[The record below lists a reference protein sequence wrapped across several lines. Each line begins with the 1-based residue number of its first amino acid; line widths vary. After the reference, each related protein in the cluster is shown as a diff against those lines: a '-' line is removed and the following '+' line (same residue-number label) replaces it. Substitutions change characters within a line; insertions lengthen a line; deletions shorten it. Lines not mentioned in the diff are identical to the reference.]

1 MKILIISPTQSG
13 IGGIAKQ
20 VQGLLKFL
28 LINNVEIDVVSSEN
42 TFTVPIRGFKNLSF
56 MFSSFIKTKF
66 ITKHYDII
74 HAHNPVSA
82 IAMKNINGKKIL
94 TLWGSYTEQV
104 KLLHGN
110 IVGKLSEKLE
120 DESLKTADVI
130 TTSSNMIVKY
140 CLKLGYTAHFIP
152 DAIDFNE
159 LPKNLDRKYKK
170 QIIYVGRLSK
180 EKGILQLLEVCKK
193 LPSDIHLLILGTGPE
208 EKKIKQLSSMS
219 QNIHYLGYQPKEKT
233 IPLIRGSDILI
244 QPSLMEG
251 GINTTA
257 LEAMACNTSIL
268 ATSLED
274 QKDVLRHM
282 DTAFCVNPKSTSELL
297 EGIFELMN
305 DNTLRS
311 NLSKNAYLEVQ
322 KYSWD
327 VIGKQYLD
335 IYKKII

>member
-1 MKILIISPTQSG
+1 VKILIISPTQSG

-208 EKKIKQLSSMS
+208 EKKNKAIIQYESKYSLFRISTKRKNNSIDKRFRYSYTTLS
-219 QNIHYLGYQPKEKT
+219 
-233 IPLIRGSDILI
+233 D
-244 QPSLMEG
+244 G
-251 GINTTA
+251 GWNKYNCT
-257 LEAMACNTSIL
+257 
-268 ATSLED
+268 
-274 QKDVLRHM
+274 
-282 DTAFCVNPKSTSELL
+282 
-297 EGIFELMN
+297 
-305 DNTLRS
+305 RS
-311 NLSKNAYLEVQ
+311 NGL
-322 KYSWD
+322 
-327 VIGKQYLD
+327 QYFNFSNFIRRSERCTSTYGYGILC
-335 IYKKII
+335 

>member
-13 IGGIAKQ
+13 IGGVAKQ
-20 VQGLLKFL
+20 IQGLLKFL
-28 LINNVEIDVVSSEN
+28 LINNIEVDVVSSEN
-42 TFTVPIRGFKNLSF
+42 TFIVPIRGFKNLSF

-66 ITKHYDII
+66 MTKQYDVV
-74 HAHNPVSA
+74 HANNPVSA
-82 IAMKNINGKKIL
+82 IAMKNVNGKKIL
-94 TLWGSYTEQV
+94 TLWGSYTEQI

-110 IVGKLSEKLE
+110 IAGKLSEKLE
-120 DESLKTADVI
+120 DESLKTAHII
-130 TTSSNMIVKY
+130 TTSSSMIVKY
-140 CLKLGYTAHFIP
+140 CSKLGYNAHFIP
-152 DAIDFNE
+152 DAIDFDE
-159 LPKNLDRKYKK
+159 LPKNVDRKYEK

-193 LPSDIHLLILGTGPE
+193 LPLDMHLLILGTGPE
-208 EKKIKQLSSMS
+208 EKKIIQLSNTSK
-219 QNIHYLGYQPKEKT
+219 NIHYLGYQPKEKT

-297 EGIFELMN
+297 KGIFELMN
-305 DNTLRS
+305 DSILRS

-322 KYSWD
+322 KYSWN
-327 VIGKQYLD
+327 VIGKQYLE
-335 IYKKII
+335 IYRNS

>member
-1 MKILIISPTQSG
+1 MRILIISPTQSG

-28 LINNVEIDVVSSEN
+28 LINNIQVDVISSEN

-56 MFSSFIKTKF
+56 MLSSFIKTKF
-66 ITKHYDII
+66 MRKHYDVI
-74 HAHNPVSA
+74 HANNPVSV
-82 IAMKNINGKKIL
+82 IAMKNINGKKVL
-94 TLWGSYTEQV
+94 TLWGSYAEQV

-110 IVGKLSEKLE
+110 IAGKLSKKLE
-120 DESLKTADVI
+120 DESLKTAHII
-130 TTSSNMIVKY
+130 TTSSSMIVKY
-140 CLKLGYTAHFIP
+140 CSKLGYIAHFIP
-152 DAIDFNE
+152 DAIDFDE
-159 LPKNLDRKYKK
+159 LPKNIDRQYEK

-180 EKGILQLLEVCKK
+180 EKGILQLLEICKK
-193 LPSDIHLLILGTGPE
+193 LPLDIHLLILGTGPE

-219 QNIHYLGYQPKEKT
+219 QNVHYLGYQPKEKT

-251 GINTTA
+251 GINTTI

-268 ATSLED
+268 ATLLED

-282 DTAFCVNPKSTSELL
+282 DTAFCINPKSTSEFLK
-297 EGIFELMN
+297 GIFELMN
-305 DNTLRS
+305 DSILRS

-322 KYSWD
+322 KYSWN
-327 VIGKQYLD
+327 VIGKQYLE
-335 IYKKII
+335 IYENH

>member
-20 VQGLLKFL
+20 IQGLKKFL
-28 LINNVEIDVVSSEN
+28 IMNNVEVDIISSEN
-42 TFTVPIRGFKNLSF
+42 TFTVPIRGLKNLSF

-66 ITKHYDII
+66 MTNHYDVI
-74 HAHNPVSA
+74 HANNPASA

-94 TLWGSYTEQV
+94 TLWGSYTEQI

-110 IVGKLSEKLE
+110 IAGKLSEKLE
-120 DESLKTADVI
+120 NESLKTTHII

-140 CLKLGYTAHFIP
+140 CSKLGYTAHFIP
-152 DAIDFNE
+152 DAIDFDE
-159 LPKNLDRKYKK
+159 LPKKSDRRYEK

-180 EKGILQLLEVCKK
+180 EKGISQLFEVCKK
-193 LPSDIHLLILGTGPE
+193 LPQDIHLLILGIGPE
-208 EKKIKQLSSMS
+208 EKKIKQLADAS

-268 ATSLED
+268 STSLED
-274 QKDVLRHM
+274 QKHVLRHM
-282 DTAFCVNPKSTSELL
+282 DTAFCVNPESTSELL
-297 EGIFELMN
+297 KGIFELMN
-305 DNTLRS
+305 DNILRS

-322 KYSWD
+322 KYSWN
-327 VIGKQYLD
+327 VIGKQYLE
-335 IYKKII
+335 IYKNH

>member
-13 IGGIAKQ
+13 IGGVAKQ

-28 LINNVEIDVVSSEN
+28 LINNVEVDVVSSEN
-42 TFTVPIRGFKNLSF
+42 TFTVPIRGLKNITF
-56 MFSSFIKTKF
+56 MFSSFTKTKF
-66 ITKHYDII
+66 MTDHYDVI

-82 IAMKNINGKKIL
+82 IAMKNVDGKKVL

-104 KLLHGN
+104 KFLHGN
-110 IVGKLSEKLE
+110 IVGKLSQKLE
-120 DESLKTADVI
+120 NESLKTAHII
-130 TTSSNMIVKY
+130 TTSSSTIVKY
-140 CLKLGYTAHFIP
+140 CSKLGYTVHFIP
-152 DAIDFNE
+152 DAIDLDE
-159 LPKNLDRKYKK
+159 LPKNLDRRYEK

-180 EKGILQLLEVCKK
+180 EKGMLQLLEVCKK
-193 LPSDIHLLILGTGPE
+193 LPKDIHLLILGTGPE
-208 EKKIKQLSSMS
+208 EKKIKQLASVS
-219 QNIHYLGYQPKEKT
+219 NNVHYLGYQPKEKT

-257 LEAMACNTSIL
+257 LEAMACNTPIL

-282 DTAFCVNPKSTSELL
+282 DTAYCVNTESTSELL
-297 EGIFELMN
+297 KGISELMN

-322 KYSWD
+322 KYSWN
-327 VIGKQYLD
+327 VIGKQYLE
-335 IYKKII
+335 IYKNN